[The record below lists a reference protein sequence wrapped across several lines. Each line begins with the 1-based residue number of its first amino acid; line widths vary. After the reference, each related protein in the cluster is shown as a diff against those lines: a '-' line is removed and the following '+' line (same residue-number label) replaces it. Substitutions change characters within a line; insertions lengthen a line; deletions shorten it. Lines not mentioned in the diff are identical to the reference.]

1 MENES
6 EARADSISED
16 LLREFSVPALDVPY
30 VKTVLMGALLFELPM
45 GRLAIGIND
54 NGDHYKVT
62 VKGYRNLINDVVWV
76 NTFMGTRRDNFMK
89 NVEALFT
96 QLTDHGSIKVLQV
109 RKMHQKNA
117 SMGTDTITTVTPAA
131 ARSTFRKRGH

>member
-1 MENES
+1 MQNES
-6 EARADSISED
+6 AIRAKAIAEE
-16 LLREFSVPALDVPY
+16 LLTQFSVPSIDVPY
-30 VKTVLMGALLFELPM
+30 IEAIVVAAILFELPI
-45 GRLAIGIND
+45 GKLAIGIND

-76 NTFMGTRRDNFMK
+76 NTFMGQRRDSLMK

-109 RKMHQKNA
+109 RKMQQKDA

-131 ARSTFRKRGH
+131 TRHTFRKRGH